1 MAPEYLPSTSD
12 DGAQFIEQEER
23 KTLFTPELEELPHSF
38 SDNDDRS
45 GGASSGFNEELEN
58 DAFRELEAGLN
69 DVMYHQKE
77 APPQLTAL
85 RCSGI
90 GSPKRFGDFYVGKTN

>member
-1 MAPEYLPSTSD
+1 MLLE
-12 DGAQFIEQEER
+12 GASVVLNY
-23 KTLFTPELEELPHSF
+23 TNCVCL
-38 SDNDDRS
+38 

-90 GSPKRFGDFYVGKTN
+90 GSPKKVC